1 MRTVTLT
8 SANTNYGVDELLLA
22 ENAAER
28 IHCQEVTFQA
38 PTGNTAVILIG
49 DGSLSATEFGYS
61 LAAGTILTIRGS
73 AGANSVGLNAFKVR
87 SANAG
92 QLLSITQLVV

>member
-1 MRTVTLT
+1 MRTITLT

-38 PTGNTAVILIG
+38 PSGNTNPILIG

-61 LAAGTILTIRGS
+61 LVAGGSVTIRGT
-73 AGANSVGLNAFKVR
+73 AGANSIALNSFKVR
-87 SANAG
+87 SAGAAQG
-92 QLLSITQLVV
+92 LSVMQVVV